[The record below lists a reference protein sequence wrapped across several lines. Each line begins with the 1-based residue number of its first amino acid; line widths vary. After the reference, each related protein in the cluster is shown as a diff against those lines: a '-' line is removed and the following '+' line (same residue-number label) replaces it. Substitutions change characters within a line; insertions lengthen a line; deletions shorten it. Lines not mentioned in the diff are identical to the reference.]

1 VARIRTGSL
10 LGVLIVVEK
19 MRIFFLSVFLE
30 QIVQLRILGLNL
42 KHIGKVLLY
51 LFLKNNF
58 WFFLKLVFKRIFSGN
73 LSRSLFDFISFLF
86 WHFFD
91 DLDIFD
97 LFNKNFF
104 DNFLNN
110 IDILDSLNRDL
121 FDYHFLNG
129 NFSDDLLLHLNLFDY
144 LPYCLNGNFF
154 DHFNIF
160 DHFDLFDCFRRLKVN
175 LNLLVG
181 QLFY

>member
-1 VARIRTGSL
+1 MTRIRTGSL

-19 MRIFFLSVFLE
+19 MRIFFLSVFFE
-30 QIVQLRILGLNL
+30 EIVQLRILGLNL
-42 KHIGKVLLY
+42 KHIGNVLLY
-51 LFLKNNF
+51 LFLNDHF
-58 WFFLKLVFKRIFSGN
+58 WLFLKLVFKRIFSGN
-73 LSRSLFDFISFLF
+73 LSRSLLDFISFLF

-121 FDYHFLNG
+121 FDYHFLSG
-129 NFSDDLLLHLNLFDY
+129 YFSDDFLLHLNLFDY
-144 LPYCLNGNFF
+144 LSYCLNGNFF

-160 DHFDLFDCFRRLKVN
+160 DNFDLFDCLRRLKVN